1 MLLFCPS
8 CSNILTVSVTPHSS
22 TPTPTSTQDLTG
34 ANRLE
39 CLTCPYQYILTRS
52 IFDRKTFVREEK
64 EDVFGGKDAWANA
77 DTYPKQCANSECNGM
92 VAAARFVQIRSA
104 DEPMTG
110 FYRVSLLFVFAT
122 WVVWGLESRG
132 ASSNF
137 KNRRDQG
144 EDEGEKEGEVVNDYD
159 VRGMRLTIWVQCMTC
174 TNQWREN

>member
-22 TPTPTSTQDLTG
+22 TPTPTSTSDLTG

-52 IFDRKTFVREEK
+52 IYDRKTFVREEK

-110 FYRVSLLFVFAT
+110 FYR
-122 WVVWGLESRG
+122 
-132 ASSNF
+132 
-137 KNRRDQG
+137 
-144 EDEGEKEGEVVNDYD
+144 
-159 VRGMRLTIWVQCMTC
+159 CMTWSQRNLHEG
-174 TNQWREN
+174 TVTKIVSDK